1 MSAARIHFKYW
12 LVLLIAMSVPT
23 ACGDSGA
30 KTGTNTNWLKAC
42 DNDEDCGFDASCLC
56 GICTTTCE
64 SAKDCGES
72 NAACAETLTS
82 TVQCGNSDA
91 PPVCL
96 ATCEKDSNCA
106 PTEVCLL
113 NQCVKVNS
121 GNGCNGKKSE
131 LACSTFDD
139 SSFDGWVPAVDAQA
153 TLDVVKSPVF
163 SGTSSLRSRWP
174 GRAIVERQ
182 FEPILDGNLYGR
194 FWLRLDATDSRAHV
208 AQLDGDSGQPA
219 FRWVIDGTNAWVE
232 STHGTVN
239 GKSVNVSAAMW
250 HCVRFALGLSDT
262 KGTLQVWFDES
273 AMVDV
278 SSQDT
283 LPDAG
288 VTGFQVGVGWAD
300 GDMTLYVDNALLS
313 TSPVNCID

>member
-1 MSAARIHFKYW
+1 MSAARVHFKFW
-12 LVLLIAMSVPT
+12 LALSIATSIPS
-23 ACGDSGA
+23 ACGDSGP

-42 DNDEDCGFDASCLC
+42 DNDEDCGPVDSCLC

-64 SAKDCGES
+64 SAKDCRES
-72 NAACAETLTS
+72 NSTCSKALTS
-82 TVQCGNSDA
+82 EVQCSESDA
-91 PPVCL
+91 PSVCL
-96 ATCEKDSNCA
+96 AACERDSNC
-106 PTEVCLL
+106 TRGQVCLS
-113 NQCVKVNS
+113 NQCVKVDS
-121 GNGCNGKKSE
+121 VSACTGKKSE

-139 SSFDGWVPAVDAQA
+139 SSFDGWVPAVDANA

-182 FEPILDGNLYGR
+182 FDPILDGNLYGR
-194 FWLRLDATDSRAHV
+194 FWLRLEATDSRAHV
-208 AQLDGDSGQPA
+208 AQLDGDNGQPA
-219 FRWVIDGTNAWVE
+219 FRLVVDGTHAWVE
-232 STHGTVN
+232 STNGTVN

-250 HCVRFALGLSDT
+250 HCVRFAIGLSDT
-262 KGTLQVWFDES
+262 QGTLQVWFDGS
-273 AMVDV
+273 NMVDL

-313 TSPVNCID
+313 TSPVNCVD